1 MKHVVSY
8 FLYFCFLFTIEC
20 ECDGG
25 YFGIAIHSDEDN
37 AVTFSFSHVAT
48 DLVDRYFILQF
59 CTLLTAVVTFIL

>member
-1 MKHVVSY
+1 MKHVVSHFLHFY
-8 FLYFCFLFTIEC
+8 FLSTIEC

-37 AVTFSFSHVAT
+37 VTFSFSHVAT

-59 CTLLTAVVTFIL
+59 CTLLITAVVIFIL